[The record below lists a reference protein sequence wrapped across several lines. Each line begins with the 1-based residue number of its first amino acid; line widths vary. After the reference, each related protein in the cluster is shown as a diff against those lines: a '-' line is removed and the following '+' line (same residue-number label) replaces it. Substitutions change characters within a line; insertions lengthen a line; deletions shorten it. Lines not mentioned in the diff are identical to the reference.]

1 GILVLRNPSDCE
13 QEFSFDPAAVF
24 ELPLG
29 APLRYTLSSPK
40 GDTLPAEALAGTA
53 TTLRLKPFG
62 VLVIEAT
69 PVA

>member
-1 GILVLRNPSDCE
+1 MLRNPSDQA

-29 APLRYTLSSPK
+29 APLRYALSSPK
-40 GDTLPAEALAGTA
+40 GDVLPAEAVAGRA
-53 TTLRLKPFG
+53 TTLQLKPFG

-69 PVA
+69 PQA